1 MLKNLI
7 LKTQNLP
14 SINTIINNN
23 NNGLNKYESLKN
35 LISFFEFDEYIL
47 LNDNDKNKELLCA
60 IGIIKCFSNII
71 SEYIQNFLSTIF
83 IQDEDESGKRIL
95 EEKIS
100 LVFDY
105 IFELIISEEKNPF
118 YLIIINEILYKKEN
132 LNYFFSNHNNT
143 VANKRIKEKEEDLS
157 KLLEY
162 TIDISFEKNNGI
174 FSYIKDNPYNILL
187 MNNLILSLCQ
197 YEITFINNNE
207 EQNESQIKRHLIIQS
222 IWKNSLFNDNPN
234 EKIFNDKIVNS
245 LFISILLNNIF
256 KIDEIEKNQPLFCY
270 LCDNCFFSNNFV
282 DFPELLNLDYILV
295 EYYSIIRIKKNKLK
309 DKFLKFLLK
318 FLSNIN
324 VNICCLRLLSNYT
337 TFLIIIKD
345 CSDNELSVL
354 FDIINNVIENLIL
367 FNSYQSETKEICEN
381 IINNIEKYLLDKV
394 NENPLF
400 IKKEIVYYGELLF
413 SIAKEKLQI
422 NDEQKKKNEINP
434 KLKSYF
440 NNKLLLDYIPNYINI
455 FYKCIQCVYGDE
467 KRREYLDKINEYQLN
482 DLYLVFNIILS
493 FKTNSIILDLS
504 KNLKDETLKKFIN
517 EYSNF
522 NLNECSINSMNNLL
536 ENYSNHIYNEGD
548 NFNKFFNENLFVYLL
563 FNNNANLKE
572 ETLNN
577 LILIFL
583 DEKDVKNEWEN
594 IYDKK
599 KFGFFIMYFE
609 LLLFKNKNLNFEP
622 TFLFKDFEIV
632 FHIGER
638 LQNEIYSSNQKNK

>member
-1 MLKNLI
+1 VLKNLI

-35 LISFFEFDEYIL
+35 FISFFEFDEYIL

-105 IFELIISEEKNPF
+105 IFELIISEEKNPL

-563 FNNNANLKE
+563 FNNNTNLKE

-583 DEKDVKNEWEN
+583 DEKDLKNEWEN

-638 LQNEIYSSNQKNK
+638 LQNEIYSFNQKNK